1 LEILDCNALFGGIR
15 SEEERYDPG
24 DVLAMMDK
32 AGISRALAASTI
44 GCFANFVLANNET
57 AEVCKEHGRLI
68 PVGTIHPTSYTDAE
82 NEIEECRDRG
92 FKAFRLYTEF
102 YGADFDGA
110 VMRDFFSQL
119 EKYRMPLIVSA
130 SNLNLSINYLEGIA
144 RRAAEVCIPVIV
156 LNVGAF
162 GTAALIECAKRA
174 PNLYFA
180 TRLLYINRGL
190 EYIVETIGSERLVM
204 GSGIPYHYPMQSL
217 YYLQT
222 VNIPESDR
230 ENILYKNLER
240 VILHDRKGDFA

>member
-1 LEILDCNALFGGIR
+1 MEILDCNALFGGIR

-102 YGADFDGA
+102 YGADFDGG
-110 VMRDFFSQL
+110 RGWI
-119 EKYRMPLIVSA
+119 P
-130 SNLNLSINYLEGIA
+130 IA
-144 RRAAEVCIPVIV
+144 GNQGGHQSHFR
-156 LNVGAF
+156 GAF
-162 GTAALIECAKRA
+162 DGDGFI
-174 PNLYFA
+174 
-180 TRLLYINRGL
+180 I
-190 EYIVETIGSERLVM
+190 
-204 GSGIPYHYPMQSL
+204 
-217 YYLQT
+217 
-222 VNIPESDR
+222 SD
-230 ENILYKNLER
+230 
-240 VILHDRKGDFA
+240 